1 MVMNL
6 MPTRILLVEDN
17 PGDARLLKEALGEK
31 RESSYLLEKVDNLHD
46 ALSRL
51 SKGNLDI
58 VLLDLFL
65 PDSFGLSTLES
76 TMKAAAQVPIIVLTG
91 LNNSETAVKSLQEGA
106 QDFLV
111 KDNLSRELLT
121 RSISY
126 SIERYR
132 LHKKL
137 QEDEERYYLVAQG
150 SHDGLWDWDL
160 QSDRIYFSPRWKL
173 MLGYSEGEIG
183 EDPCEWFNRIHPGD
197 LERVKRDLSEH
208 LTGDVS
214 HFSNEHRLQHKDGSY
229 RWVLSRGLAIHSGR
243 EKPTRVAGS
252 FTDITRHKD
261 MEKKLALRAFY
272 DPLTGLPN
280 RALFMDCLNRAVT
293 RLERHPRSLFAVFF
307 LDLDHLKQIN
317 DLMGHQA
324 GDELLI
330 EFARRLKSSVR
341 PNDLVARMAGD
352 EFTVLLDGIK
362 DFQEGTEVAD
372 RILKTMRTPLL
383 LEGQEVVSTV
393 SIGIAYSNC
402 GMAGSDSLLKA
413 ADSAMYRAKL
423 AGKARYEIFS
433 NPQNHDEPGLNT

>member
-1 MVMNL
+1 MNST
-6 MPTRILLVEDN
+6 PTRILLVEDN
-17 PGDARLLKEALGEK
+17 PGDARLLKETLGENM
-31 RESSYLLEKVDNLHD
+31 EPPYLLEKAQNLHD
-46 ALSRL
+46 GLSRL
-51 SKGNLDI
+51 SKGNLDL

-65 PDSFGLSTLES
+65 PDSSGLSTLES
-76 TMKAAAQVPIIVLTG
+76 AIKAATQVPIIVLTG

-111 KDNLSRELLT
+111 KDHLSRELLT

-126 SIERYR
+126 SIERFR

-173 MLGYSEGEIG
+173 ILGYSEGDIG
-183 EDPCEWFNRIHPGD
+183 DEPGEWFNRVHPED
-197 LERVKRDLSEH
+197 LERVKRDLTEH
-208 LTGDVS
+208 LAGRTA
-214 HFSNEHRLQHKDGSY
+214 HFSNEHRLQHRNGRY

-252 FTDITRHKD
+252 FTDITHHKD

-280 RALFMDCLNRAVT
+280 RILFMDCLSRAFT
-293 RLERHPRSLFAVFF
+293 RLNRHPQALFAVFF

-330 EFARRLKSSVR
+330 EFARRVKSCVR

-352 EFTVLLDGIK
+352 EFTVLLEDIK
-362 DFQEGTEVAD
+362 DLQEATEVAD
-372 RILKTMRTPLL
+372 RILETMRTPLL
-383 LEGQEVVSTV
+383 LAGQEVNSTV

-402 GMAGSDSLLKA
+402 GKGEPDSLLKA
-413 ADSAMYRAKL
+413 ADTAMYRAKV
-423 AGKARYEIFS
+423 AGKARYEVFGKAKGDGDLS
-433 NPQNHDEPGLNT
+433 

>member
-1 MVMNL
+1 MNST
-6 MPTRILLVEDN
+6 PTRILLVEDN

-31 RESSYLLEKVDNLHD
+31 REPPYLLEKVDNLHD
-46 ALSRL
+46 GLGRL
-51 SKGNLDI
+51 SKGNLDL

-65 PDSFGLSTLES
+65 PDSSGLSTLES
-76 TMKAAAQVPIIVLTG
+76 AMKAAAQVPIIVLTG
-91 LNNSETAVKSLQEGA
+91 LNNAETAVKSLQEGA

-160 QSDRIYFSPRWKL
+160 QSGRVYFSPRWKL

-183 EDPCEWFNRIHPGD
+183 EDLDEWFKRVHPGD
-197 LERVKRDLSEH
+197 LERVKRDISEH
-208 LTGDVS
+208 LAGDTS
-214 HFSNEHRLQHKDGSY
+214 HFSNEHRLQHKDSRY
-229 RWVLSRGLAIHSGR
+229 RWVLSRGLAIHSSG

-252 FTDITRHKD
+252 FTDITHHKD

-280 RALFMDCLNRAVT
+280 RALFMDSLSRAFA
-293 RLERHPRSLFAVFF
+293 RLKRRPHELFAVFF
-307 LDLDHLKQIN
+307 LDLDHLKQVN
-317 DLMGHQA
+317 DLMGHKA
-324 GDELLI
+324 GDELLM
-330 EFARRLKSSVR
+330 EFARRVKSCVR

-352 EFTVLLDGIK
+352 EFTVLLEDVK
-362 DFQEGTEVAD
+362 DFQEPTEVAD
-372 RILKTMRTPLL
+372 RILKTMRIPFLL
-383 LEGQEVVSTV
+383 GGQETVSTV

-402 GMAGSDSLLKA
+402 GKEGPDGLLKA
-413 ADSAMYRAKL
+413 ADSAMYRAKV
-423 AGKARYEIFS
+423 AGKARYEVFGKTQNPDEPSS
-433 NPQNHDEPGLNT
+433 NP